1 MEHEIRYLPDAYRKD
16 SNGVLYKL
24 LQLRKMA
31 RDDIEKD
38 IRDVEESRD
47 LNKAYGKTL
56 DEYGKMI
63 KQKRGLL
70 NDTQYRYMLFAK
82 IGQNIVKSDY
92 KSLMRVII
100 QMFNAKQ
107 GDISMDDL
115 VMTETEQPCVLRLS
129 KFPVQVLIDAGFSS
143 RQAVQMIEMLLPIC
157 VTLSADN
164 FEGTFEFADSSDEY
178 DEIAGFANIEQTI
191 GGYFGLLLGE
201 DDKIPVLPI
210 G

>member
-1 MEHEIRYLPDAYRKD
+1 MENEIRYFPDAYNKD
-16 SNGVLYKL
+16 EESVLYKL

-38 IRDVEESRD
+38 IRDVADSRD

-56 DEYGKMI
+56 EEYGRMV

-70 NDTQYRYMLFAK
+70 NDTQYRYMIFAK

-107 GDISMDDL
+107 GDISLDDL

-164 FEGTFEFADSSDEY
+164 FEGTFEFADTESIY
-178 DEIAGFANIEQTI
+178 DEKAGFGNIEQTI
-191 GGYFGLLLGE
+191 GGYLGLFYGE
-201 DDKIPVLPI
+201 DESIPILPI

>member
-107 GDISMDDL
+107 GDISLDDL

-178 DEIAGFANIEQTI
+178 DEIAGFANIEQTM